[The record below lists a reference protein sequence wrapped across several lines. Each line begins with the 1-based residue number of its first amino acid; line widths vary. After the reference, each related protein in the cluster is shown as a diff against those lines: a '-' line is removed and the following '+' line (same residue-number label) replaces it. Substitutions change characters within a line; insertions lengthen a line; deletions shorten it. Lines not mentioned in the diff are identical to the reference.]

1 MPEFIIINY
10 INAALFTKPT
20 LLQTGV
26 YPNLNYHHELVI
38 IYIPA
43 STNMC
48 DIANCVFFSILM
60 SFITHLT
67 SSHLTYLSEDA
78 NHCLIIVSYSN

>member
-26 YPNLNYHHELVI
+26 YPNLNYHHELVR
-38 IYIPA
+38 IYSPA

-48 DIANCVFFSILM
+48 DIANCVFFFYFL

-67 SSHLTYLSEDA
+67 SSHLKYLGEAD
-78 NHCLIIVSYSN
+78 NHCLIIVSYFN